1 MKRRIKGAQIVLE
14 VLKRMGVKDIFGYPG
29 GAVIPIYDAL
39 YDDQEINHYLVRHEQ
54 GASHM
59 ADAYARV
66 KSGSVGVCLAT
77 SGPGATN
84 LVTGIMTAYMDS
96 IPLLA
101 ITGQVGSSY
110 LGKDS
115 FQESHVLGITSPIT
129 KHNYLVGS
137 IEELPRIL
145 KEAYRL
151 TRVGRHGPVLVDIP
165 KDVQMDSI
173 SYERFEEIYREE
185 NLYLEEKYSISVK
198 DGSVEEFVKM
208 LREAK
213 KPIIVAGG
221 GVVRSGAV
229 RELQDVLE
237 RSGVPSVSTLM
248 GLGSVAEGT
257 PGYLGMIGMHGS
269 KRANT
274 CVDECDLFISLGM
287 RFDDR
292 IVGDATRFAPHA
304 KKIHVDID
312 EAEINKSVK
321 TDLAI
326 VGDARE
332 VLVKVLEHRN
342 LGNHKSWRRKW
353 EDGSEERSG
362 REEILS
368 KKVLRYLSEIM
379 PEDTIITTDV
389 GQHQMFTAQTYGF
402 KREHTLCTSGGAG
415 TMGYGLPA
423 AIGAQV
429 AKPNSRV
436 VAISGDG
443 GFQMNQQELMLLIQ
457 YKLPVKVFIF
467 NNSSLGMVRQWQE
480 LFNERRFSHVELEY
494 NPDFLTLGRAYGL
507 RGRRVE
513 SVEELREIHVEL
525 LDDEPLIVEVV
536 VPRGDNV
543 YPIIPAGRSVRETI
557 EGVRDE
563 EAKYSNHNEG

>member
-1 MKRRIKGAQIVLE
+1 MERRIKGAQIVLE
-14 VLKRMGVKDIFGYPG
+14 VLKRMGVEDIFGYPG
-29 GAVIPIYDAL
+29 GAVIPIYDAI
-39 YDDQEINHYLVRHEQ
+39 YDDDEINHYLVRHEQ

-59 ADAYARV
+59 ADGYARV
-66 KSGSVGVCLAT
+66 KKGSVGVCLAT

-129 KHNYLVGS
+129 KHNYLVAT

-173 SYERFEEIYREE
+173 SWERFEDIYLEE
-185 NLYLEEKYSISVK
+185 NSYLEEKYSFK
-198 DGSVEEFVKM
+198 VEGDKVEKFVKM

-213 KPIIVAGG
+213 KPLIVCGG
-221 GVVRSGAV
+221 GVSRSGAA
-229 RELQDVLE
+229 RELQEVVD

-248 GLGSVAEGT
+248 GLGSIAEST

-269 KRANT
+269 KKANT
-274 CVDECDLFISLGM
+274 CVDECDLFISMGM

-292 IVGDATRFAPHA
+292 IVGDAARFAPNA
-304 KKIHVDID
+304 RKIHVDID
-312 EAEINKSVK
+312 EAEINKSVR
-321 TDLAI
+321 TDLAVI
-326 VGDARE
+326 GDARE
-332 VLVKVLEHRN
+332 VLLEVLKYKDLGDHR
-342 LGNHKSWRRKW
+342 GWRRRW
-353 EDGSEERSG
+353 EDEAEGNSGSENL
-362 REEILS
+362 LS
-368 KKVLRYLSEIM
+368 KKILKYLTEVM
-379 PEDTIITTDV
+379 PEDTVVTTDV

-402 KREHTLCTSGGAG
+402 KREHTFCTSGGAG

-429 AKPNSRV
+429 ARPHSKV

-443 GFQMNQQELMLLIQ
+443 GFQMNQQELMLLVQ
-457 YKLPVKVFIF
+457 YRLPVKVFIF

-480 LFNERRFSHVELEY
+480 LFNNRRFSHVELDY

-507 RGRRVE
+507 RGRRIE
-513 SVEELREIHVEL
+513 SMEEMRGIEGEL

-543 YPIIPAGRSVRETI
+543 YPIIPAGRSVGETI
-557 EGVRDE
+557 EGGR
-563 EAKYSNHNEG
+563 

>member
-1 MKRRIKGAQIVLE
+1 MERRIKGAQIVLE
-14 VLKRMGVKDIFGYPG
+14 VLKRMGVEDIFGYPG

-39 YDDQEINHYLVRHEQ
+39 YDDDEINHYLVRHEQ

-59 ADAYARV
+59 ADGYARV
-66 KSGSVGVCLAT
+66 KKGSVGVCLAT

-129 KHNYLVGS
+129 KHNYLVAT
-137 IEELPRIL
+137 IEELPKVL

-173 SYERFEEIYREE
+173 SWERFEELYREE
-185 NLYLEEKYSISVK
+185 DTYLEEKYSLRVEK
-198 DGSVEEFVKM
+198 DKIEELVRM

-213 KPIIVAGG
+213 RPLMVSGG
-221 GVVRSGAV
+221 GVSRSGAA
-229 RELQDVLE
+229 RELQDVLN

-248 GLGSVAEGT
+248 GLGSIAEGT

-274 CVDECDLFISLGM
+274 CVDECDLFISMGM

-292 IVGDATRFAPHA
+292 IVGDAVRFAPNA
-304 KKIHVDID
+304 RKIHVDID
-312 EAEINKSVK
+312 EAEINKSVRS
-321 TDLAI
+321 DLAV

-332 VLVKVLEHRN
+332 VLLEVLKYKELGDHR
-342 LGNHKSWRRKW
+342 GWRSRW
-353 EDGSEERSG
+353 EDESQERGGSESL
-362 REEILS
+362 LS
-368 KKVLRYLSEIM
+368 KQILKYISEVM
-379 PEDTIITTDV
+379 PEDTVVTTDV

-415 TMGYGLPA
+415 TMGYGLPS

-429 AKPNSRV
+429 ARPDSRV

-443 GFQMNQQELMLLIQ
+443 GFQMNQQELMLLVQ
-457 YKLPVKVFIF
+457 YRLPVKVFIF

-480 LFNERRFSHVELEY
+480 LFNDRRFSHVELDY
-494 NPDFLTLGRAYGL
+494 NPDFLTLGKAYGL

-513 SVEELREIHVEL
+513 SMEEIRGIEGEL

-543 YPIIPAGRSVRETI
+543 YPIIPAGRSVGETI
-557 EGVRDE
+557 EGGR
-563 EAKYSNHNEG
+563 